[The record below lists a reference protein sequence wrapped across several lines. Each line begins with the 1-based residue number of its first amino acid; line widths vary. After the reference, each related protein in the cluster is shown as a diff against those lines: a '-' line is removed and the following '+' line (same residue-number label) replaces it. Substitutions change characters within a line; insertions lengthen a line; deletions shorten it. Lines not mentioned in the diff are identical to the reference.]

1 MCGGGGILMN
11 KNNAGY
17 TLVELIIAL
26 LLGVIIIG
34 AAFYMLLS
42 GQKSL
47 TFQQAMANVQD
58 NANIGLSFIVGDIK
72 HANLNL
78 LYSDM
83 RNNRVSGLIVDNA
96 NYPSNIT
103 TGRVVSTAANLAS
116 PSLTNIKSDVLV
128 VQYKPN
134 KSKSYDCEGGSITSS
149 DEIVIQKYFLR
160 RDTNGASHDYSLAC
174 DAGRYNKAT
183 TATSVTGLDGSGQI
197 LMQRVD
203 QFKVLVGVKSATG
216 NMSYMT
222 LSQFASAPATSKAVS
237 IQIGLLVRSAD
248 SVNAD
253 TNEQLVHDLLGTPNT
268 IAKPAA
274 MKSKYLW
281 VPVEQTIA
289 LRNGLGEGL

>member
-1 MCGGGGILMN
+1 MCGCGGILMN

-83 RNNRVSGLIVDNA
+83 RNNRVSGLIVDNT

-103 TGRVVSTAANLAS
+103 TGRVVSTAANTAS

-134 KSKSYDCEGGSITSS
+134 KSKSYDCEGNSITSS
-149 DEIVIQKYFLR
+149 DEIVVQKYFLR
-160 RDTNGASHDYSLAC
+160 QDGNGASHDYSLAC
-174 DAGRYNKAT
+174 DAGRYNKAV
-183 TATSVTGLDGSGQI
+183 TATSITGLDGSGQI

-203 QFKVLVGVKSATG
+203 QFKVLVGVKSEAG
-216 NMSYMT
+216 MMSYMT
-222 LSQFASAPATSKAVS
+222 LAQFASAPSTSKAVS
-237 IQIGLLVRSAD
+237 IQIGLLARSVD
-248 SVNAD
+248 SSGAD
-253 TNEQLVHDLLGTPNT
+253 TNEKLTHTLLGEPNVIT
-268 IAKPAA
+268 KPST

-281 VPVEQTIA
+281 VPVEQTIT
-289 LRNGLGEGL
+289 LRNGLGEEL